1 MEPFCYN
8 ATVVRVVDGDT
19 IRMDIDLG
27 FNVVLSNQS
36 VRLYRVDTPE
46 CRTRDLKEK
55 AAGLLA
61 KSVVKGF
68 VDQGSKVVI
77 KTSLDTKGKFGRILG
92 TIVDEKGVNINE
104 YLIDNAYAVEYY
116 GQSKEDVKSIHE
128 ENYQLLVLNSENNYL
143 FLYINSLKF
152 IHELIMNR

>member
-1 MEPFCYN
+1 MEPFCYR

-19 IRMDIDLG
+19 IRLDIDLG
-27 FNVVLSNQS
+27 FDIILNNQS

-92 TIVDEKGVNINE
+92 TIITDEGVNINE
-104 YLIDNAYAVEYY
+104 HLIDNNYAVEYY
-116 GQSKEDVKSIHE
+116 GQSKDDVNGLHQ
-128 ENYQLLVLNSENNYL
+128 ENYNELVERG
-143 FLYINSLKF
+143 
-152 IHELIMNR
+152 ELEAII

>member
-1 MEPFCYN
+1 MEPFCYR
-8 ATVVRVVDGDT
+8 ATVIRVVDGDT
-19 IRMDIDLG
+19 IRLDIDLG
-27 FNVVLSNQS
+27 FDIILNNQS

-92 TIVDEKGVNINE
+92 TIITDEGVNINE
-104 YLIDNAYAVEYY
+104 HLIDNNYAVEYY
-116 GQSKEDVKSIHE
+116 GQSKDDVNSLHQ
-128 ENYQLLVLNSENNYL
+128 ENYNELVDRG
-143 FLYINSLKF
+143 
-152 IHELIMNR
+152 ELEAII

>member
-1 MEPFCYN
+1 MEPFCYR

-19 IRMDIDLG
+19 IRLDIDLG
-27 FNVVLSNQS
+27 FDIVLNNQS

-92 TIVDEKGVNINE
+92 TIITDEGVNINE
-104 YLIDNAYAVEYY
+104 HLINNNYAVEYY
-116 GQSKEDVKSIHE
+116 GQSKDDVNSLHQ
-128 ENYQLLVLNSENNYL
+128 ENYNELVERG
-143 FLYINSLKF
+143 
-152 IHELIMNR
+152 ELEAII

>member
-1 MEPFCYN
+1 MKCFKRKLIN

-19 IRMDIDLG
+19 IRLDIDLG
-27 FNVVLSNQS
+27 FDVILKNQS

-55 AAGLLA
+55 AAGLLS

-68 VDQGSKVVI
+68 VDIGSKVVI
-77 KTSLDTKGKFGRILG
+77 RTSLDTKGKYGRILG
-92 TIVDEKGVNINE
+92 TILDEKGFNINE
-104 YLIDNAYAVEYY
+104 YLIDNSYAVEYY

-128 ENYQLLVLNSENNYL
+128 ENYQLLVERG
-143 FLYINSLKF
+143 
-152 IHELIMNR
+152 ELEAII